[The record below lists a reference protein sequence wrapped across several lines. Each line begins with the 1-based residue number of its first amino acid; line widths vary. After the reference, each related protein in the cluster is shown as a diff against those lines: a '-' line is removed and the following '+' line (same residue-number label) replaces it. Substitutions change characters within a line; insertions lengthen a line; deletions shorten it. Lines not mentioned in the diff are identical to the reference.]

1 MIQFTGGMWDKLYKG
16 SFGEVRVG
24 VQYSYTERFLFSG
37 TANANGIAT
46 AAAPMVAAR
55 ANDNTI
61 LTSFRYYPFQ

>member
-1 MIQFTGGMWDKLYKG
+1 MWDKLYKG

-24 VQYSYTERFLFSG
+24 VQYSYTERFLFGG
-37 TANANGIAT
+37 THQCQRHWLPPQTPI
-46 AAAPMVAAR
+46 VAAR